1 MDSHWVSTI
10 SCLSGW
16 ISSNAW
22 RLTWLILNRRSSRV
36 LLLIRGNLRSVVL
49 TRWLL
54 RHTLHVRLGLPSLQR
69 VVNWVGRYR
78 ITVAHVL
85 HLHLIRL
92 HLHLVIL
99 HILHLDLHL
108 HLILLHILHLHLVL
122 LHILHLDL
130 RCCPLHYLNIC
141 IDSLSRTF
149 RLDSCEITII
159 RIQLLHILP
168 SACNPSVIAIKD
180 TTQE

>member
-10 SCLSGW
+10 SYLSGW

-22 RLTWLILNRRSSRV
+22 RLTRLILNRRSSRV

-92 HLHLVIL
+92 HLHLV
-99 HILHLDLHL
+99 
-108 HLILLHILHLHLVL
+108 L

-130 RCCPLHYLNIC
+130 RCCPLHYLYIC

-180 TTQE
+180 TTQEYSG